1 MKKYFIII
9 SSILIIFITVALL
22 ILVLKVIPEKKEEAL
37 LKEQIL
43 QYYESKYQQYRLEND
58 KYADYEVDVA
68 FLGDSLTDGYDLS
81 KYYPQFT
88 TANRGI
94 GGETTFGLESRME
107 LSVYELK
114 PKVVVMLIGGNNL
127 NTMFDNYENL
137 LKGLQ
142 ENLPDTKVILLSL
155 SAMGRDWAHKNQLAA
170 YNNVK
175 IKALAEKYGLFCNI
189 FCFDKQIRYLNRNG
203 KTTQFRSTEHAF
215 QHILAALLFHFDHG
229 YTCNF
234 IVGKYLFQPGRN
246 IKIRGRAA

>member
-1 MKKYFIII
+1 MKKYFIIL
-9 SSILIIFITVALL
+9 SSILIILITVALL
-22 ILVLKVIPEKKEEAL
+22 IFVLKVIPEKKEEAL

-43 QYYESKYQQYRLEND
+43 QYYDSKYQQYRLEND

-175 IKALAEKYGLFCNI
+175 IKALAEKYG
-189 FCFDKQIRYLNRNG
+189 
-203 KTTQFRSTEHAF
+203 
-215 QHILAALLFHFDHG
+215 
-229 YTCNF
+229 
-234 IVGKYLFQPGRN
+234 
-246 IKIRGRAA
+246 